1 MEWVGERDGGLRA
14 ATAHELFSRGTP
26 YQGPRG
32 YPMCHYGRDELAHHE
47 YATED
52 ERDDEADAA
61 EATDDEERRPVAPSA
76 DD

>member
-1 MEWVGERDGGLRA
+1 
-14 ATAHELFSRGTP
+14 
-26 YQGPRG
+26 
-32 YPMCHYGRDELAHHE
+32 MCHYGRDELAHHE

-52 ERDDEADAA
+52 ERDDEAEAA